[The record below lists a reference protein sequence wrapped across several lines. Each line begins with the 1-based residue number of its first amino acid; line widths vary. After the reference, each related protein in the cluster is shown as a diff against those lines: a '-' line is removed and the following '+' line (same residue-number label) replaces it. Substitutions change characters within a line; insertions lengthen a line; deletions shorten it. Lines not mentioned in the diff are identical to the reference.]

1 MTNRSFDP
9 DTVVAATREMF
20 APLLKAQHDSFK
32 SLESMARLQY
42 AVAGDV
48 LESGLS
54 RIHATFGSQ
63 TARELFEKHTELNS
77 QLIERLRSRAAEFAT
92 VTSEMQAKF
101 SQLGTEVAAKV
112 VPARKAA

>member
-9 DTVVAATREMF
+9 DTLVAATREMF
-20 APLLKAQHDSFK
+20 APLVKAQHDGFK
-32 SLESMARLQY
+32 SLETLARLQY

-54 RIHATFGSQ
+54 RTHSYKWDQ
-63 TARELFEKHTELNS
+63 HSDLFEKHTELNS
-77 QLIERLRSRAAEFAT
+77 QLVERLRSRAAEFAT